1 MTPSVYYSA
10 SIKSLLQK
18 LSQQQIDHMIG
29 VGLYAG
35 IMAKKISD
43 CRLYSKELDRYE
55 IEQISEA
62 AFYHDVGKVWL
73 PREFLSKSEQL
84 TSQERL
90 IVTQHTLLAMRLFNY
105 IDNRIISGVP
115 GSLIA
120 LSCDAAV
127 YHHEHWDG
135 SGYPFGLCGDNI
147 PLIARITAICDCY
160 DKETALKGSSH
171 QTACRIIEQGKGT
184 RFDPGLAHVF
194 VRYNSEFAAA
204 YNGYRNSDWF

>member
-10 SIKSLLQK
+10 DIKTLFKK
-18 LSQQQIDHMIG
+18 LSEQQIDHMIG

-35 IMAKKISD
+35 IMAKKIND
-43 CRLYSKELDRYE
+43 CELYSKKLDRHQ

-73 PREFLSKSEQL
+73 PREILNKSEQL

-90 IVTQHTLLAMRLFNY
+90 IVSQHTLLAMRLLNY
-105 IDNRIISGVP
+105 IENHIISGVP
-115 GSLIA
+115 SCLIQ

-135 SGYPFGLCGDNI
+135 SGYPFGLYGENI

-160 DKETALKGSSH
+160 DKETAQNGSSH
-171 QTACRIIEQGKGT
+171 QTACRIIAQGQGT
-184 RFDPGLAHVF
+184 RFDPALARVF
-194 VRYNSEFAAA
+194 MRHNSEFAAV
-204 YNGYRNSDWF
+204 YSGYRNNDWF